1 MFVRENGSPRAH
13 CLLNM
18 GVAPSGAQRCFVWRS
33 HVCFL
38 SAVRKWKKKGRTPR
52 NRYRSLCP
60 LALGNRSLSEAHLV
74 AELDACRDHH
84 IKTSSFS
91 YRHSSEPRQMCP
103 TVTTLTLGS
112 GRNSPAAQDFVSRF
126 FCMGCCSSDVLS
138 GPSLE
143 SSDSPYC
150 RGLAGASGG
159 MLVTSIRVRAHE
171 CPIIRFSSLNLD
183 AQAWQC
189 CLLRCPLV
197 EHLLS

>member
-1 MFVRENGSPRAH
+1 
-13 CLLNM
+13 M
-18 GVAPSGAQRCFVWRS
+18 GVAPSGAQRCFVSKS

-38 SAVRKWKKKGRTPR
+38 GAVMKWKKKGRTTR

-60 LALGNRSLSEAHLV
+60 LALGNRSVSDAHLM
-74 AELDACRDHH
+74 AELDACRDH
-84 IKTSSFS
+84 IKICSFS

-103 TVTTLTLGS
+103 AVTTPTLGS

-138 GPSLE
+138 GPFLE

-150 RGLAGASGG
+150 RGLAGASGE

-171 CPIIRFSSLNLD
+171 CPITRFSSLNLD
-183 AQAWQC
+183 AQAWK
-189 CLLRCPLV
+189 CLLHCPLV